1 MAETIPP
8 DATPM
13 TCPKC
18 GSYQAIAVAC
28 RKCGLT
34 TTLMPKF
41 REQDTDQQPPAVT
54 TAWIAVELNWTDP
67 GRHEKFVAA
76 VVDASAFAYA
86 ARQYRAAAARRPDDT
101 IAPAQIEKLRK
112 MAEAT
117 LKATAVQ
124 RPEKAPM
131 PFKGAAMLLAACIVA
146 VIFGL
151 VYAMISKKANKDGEL
166 TPVPR
171 QPAPTRGP

>member
-41 REQDTDQQPPAVT
+41 REQDSAQQPSAVT
-54 TAWIAVELNWTDP
+54 TAWIAAELNWTDP

-76 VVDASAFAYA
+76 VVEANAFAYA
-86 ARQYRAAAARRPDDT
+86 ARQYRAAAIKRPDDA
-101 IAPAQIEKLRK
+101 IAATQIERLRK
-112 MAEAT
+112 MAEAA

-124 RPEKAPM
+124 RPDKGPM
-131 PFKGAAMLLAACIVA
+131 PFKGATMVLIACIVA
-146 VIFGL
+146 VVFGL
-151 VYAMISKKANKDGEL
+151 VYAMISKKTKDGEL